1 MMENVEQMA
10 EAVDA
15 AEDAAAVEQAQK
27 EAEEAQKEA
36 ESSLDERVQQ
46 QLRKYQALLT
56 NKWPDVDWRREDLP
70 NELELDHNWWPMPGS
85 QSGLPP
91 LNDADREQRREI
103 KMACRSFRELIRERI
118 ERDLK
123 AARAEKAVE
132 EFKAEVDVKLGK
144 YSKTLY

>member
-1 MMENVEQMA
+1 MENVEQMA

-46 QLRKYQALLT
+46 QLRQYQALLM

-70 NELELDHNWWPMPGS
+70 NELELDHNGQQDDEAAEDGLQQRTRRWGDGRTSCCRWRPDGRGCWPAEHLLAMPACARDCG
-85 QSGLPP
+85 P
-91 LNDADREQRREI
+91 LAPRH
-103 KMACRSFRELIRERI
+103 M
-118 ERDLK
+118 
-123 AARAEKAVE
+123 
-132 EFKAEVDVKLGK
+132 
-144 YSKTLY
+144 